1 MVSLGAGGSFG
12 GYDREEDGGREK
24 RRGYGFG
31 DAGFPEERQGGGFG
45 ERRGGGFAD
54 TYGPD
59 RGQAPRRRLW
69 VSPHARTGLLLSSPA
84 PFHGGQGRP
93 GCLYTIS
100 KCMHAC

>member
-1 MVSLGAGGSFG
+1 MFLGAGGSFG

-59 RGQAPRRRLW
+59 RGRPREGGFGC
-69 VSPHARTGLLLSSPA
+69 AR
-84 PFHGGQGRP
+84 
-93 GCLYTIS
+93 
-100 KCMHAC
+100 MHAHFICCPPLRLMLTGWH

>member
-1 MVSLGAGGSFG
+1 MFLHAGGSFG

-59 RGQAPRRRLW
+59 RGRPRE
-69 VSPHARTGLLLSSPA
+69 
-84 PFHGGQGRP
+84 GGFG
-93 GCLYTIS
+93 
-100 KCMHAC
+100 